1 MSYTA
6 RKRRVRG
13 RRVPRAAL
21 GDLASVVASVE
32 NALGT
37 SFDVASDPY
46 FSETLCHI
54 GQLKQIRAGNPYS
67 ACAETPPNLPGGVG
81 LDKLQLP
88 LRYYVYGRANPWV
101 FPVTIAAVLA
111 LPFLFGYELGK
122 GNK

>member
-1 MSYTA
+1 MSYLPG
-6 RKRRVRG
+6 KRRRRARRRG
-13 RRVPRAAL
+13 RAAL

-32 NALGT
+32 NAIGT

-46 FSETLCHI
+46 FTETLCHI
-54 GQLKQIRAGNPYS
+54 GQLKQIKAGTPYS
-67 ACAETPPNLPGGVG
+67 ACAETPPGMPGGVG
-81 LDKLQLP
+81 LDKLQVP

-122 GNK
+122 GSR